1 MDESGP
7 AHKKQF
13 TVSLVLTPDQV
24 FYGKGAS
31 IKKAQQS
38 AADSAL
44 KETTLPKPREN
55 VPKKVKKG
63 KFFQEKKIIELLLSF
78 DYIQRLRLVYLRDP
92 QNPTVLLSYVAERL
106 GLELKFIEELL
117 PSKRIMMPRL
127 PPPVPPPPL
136 RPPHLPPLSLPMP
149 IRLVYPQNPT
159 VLLSYVAE
167 RLGLELKFIEE
178 LLPSKRIMMP
188 RLAPPVPPPPLRPAH
203 LPPLS
208 LPMPP
213 IVRSAFMPMMCE
225 RPIVR
230 SAFMPMMCERFV
242 YPPPR
247 ASFPPQCAPGST
259 SAPPVLPMHMIV
271 SPTKALTLRPVPPP
285 LVPGIDFTHQV
296 RLELGKDFPEFIGR
310 GMTMLGA
317 EIQGAGSEI
326 SKSVVTVTRHGKP
339 KSSISQI
346 HECALYMR
354 MNVEFLVVKEE
365 GPAHDRHYV
374 LRCSLISDDK
384 VISADGE
391 GSSKKIAKQNAC
403 SRMLEQLKSVESS
416 PIFIAANVIKL
427 QKKVGPP
434 KELKRKTIIKVI
446 CDNDQRCEGT
456 GPNKKLAKRAA
467 AEAMLAK
474 IGYVKPMPKPGK
486 SLLKRR
492 PNDVQQPVEIGK
504 NSPAHH
510 FHIFLSELLGN
521 TTSQPCHVNQLKN
534 ALT

>member
-1 MDESGP
+1 MKNEAPNGV
-7 AHKKQF
+7 K
-13 TVSLVLTPDQV
+13 
-24 FYGKGAS
+24 
-31 IKKAQQS
+31 
-38 AADSAL
+38 
-44 KETTLPKPREN
+44 N
-55 VPKKVKKG
+55 V
-63 KFFQEKKIIELLLSF
+63 
-78 DYIQRLRLVYLRDP
+78 
-92 QNPTVLLSYVAERL
+92 
-106 GLELKFIEELL
+106 
-117 PSKRIMMPRL
+117 
-127 PPPVPPPPL
+127 
-136 RPPHLPPLSLPMP
+136 
-149 IRLVYPQNPT
+149 
-159 VLLSYVAE
+159 
-167 RLGLELKFIEE
+167 
-178 LLPSKRIMMP
+178 
-188 RLAPPVPPPPLRPAH
+188 
-203 LPPLS
+203 
-208 LPMPP
+208 
-213 IVRSAFMPMMCE
+213 
-225 RPIVR
+225 
-230 SAFMPMMCERFV
+230 
-242 YPPPR
+242 
-247 ASFPPQCAPGST
+247 
-259 SAPPVLPMHMIV
+259 
-271 SPTKALTLRPVPPP
+271 
-285 LVPGIDFTHQV
+285 
-296 RLELGKDFPEFIGR
+296 
-310 GMTMLGA
+310 LGA

-434 KELKRKTIIKVI
+434 KELKRKTIIKDMKMNPNYGHQINPISRLMQVMQALKQSEPKFQLVAERGQSRYKEFVMEVI

-492 PNDVQQPVEIGK
+492 PNDVQQPVEIGVFSLEEAQK
-504 NSPAHH
+504 
-510 FHIFLSELLGN
+510 IEELLDGKKIEKA
-521 TTSQPCHVNQLKN
+521 T
-534 ALT
+534 